1 MHWNRLIGVF
11 EMMSVTEAVNARRST
26 RAFLDKPVAPEL
38 LRQIFA
44 TASRSPSGG
53 NLQPWHAYVM
63 AGKVLE
69 DLKEKVRE
77 TRKAGGR
84 EGLEYMIFPNPL
96 GDVFNARR
104 RKCGEDLYA
113 AIGVPREDKAGRDF
127 QFARNYEFFGAPV
140 GVIFAIDRQFGH
152 AQWVHMGMFIQTVM
166 LVAQEA
172 GLATCAQEAWAG
184 MHKTVGNH
192 LGLPPEQMVYC
203 GLALGYADDA
213 HPINGFTT
221 DRMPLDELAQ
231 FRGF

>member
-1 MHWNRLIGVF
+1 
-11 EMMSVTEAVNARRST
+11 MMSVTEAVNARRST
-26 RAFLDKPVAPEL
+26 RAFLDKPVDLEL
-38 LRQIFA
+38 LRRVLA

-63 AGKVLE
+63 TGDDLDELKGKVR
-69 DLKEKVRE
+69 DS
-77 TRKAGGR
+77 RKAGGR

-96 GDVFNARR
+96 ADIFNARR

-113 AIGVPREDKAGRDF
+113 AINVPREDKAGRDL
-127 QFARNYEFFGAPV
+127 QFARNYEFFRAPV
-140 GVIFAIDRQFGH
+140 GIIFAIDRQFGH

-184 MHKTVGNH
+184 MHKTVGAH
-192 LGLPPEQMVYC
+192 LELPPELMVYC
-203 GLALGYADDA
+203 GLALGYPDTA
-213 HPINGFTT
+213 HPINSFVT
-221 DRMPLDELAQ
+221 DRMPLNELAH

>member
-1 MHWNRLIGVF
+1 MV
-11 EMMSVTEAVNARRST
+11 SVTEAVNARRST
-26 RAFLDKPVAPEL
+26 RAFLDKPVDPEL
-38 LRQIFA
+38 LQRVLT

-53 NLQPWHAYVM
+53 NLQPWRVYVM
-63 AGKVLE
+63 TGADLNDLKGKVR
-69 DLKEKVRE
+69 DSRN
-77 TRKAGGR
+77 AGVR

-96 GDVFNARR
+96 ADTFNARR

-113 AIGVPREDKAGRDF
+113 AIKVPREDKAGRDL

-140 GVIFAIDRQFGH
+140 GMIFAIDRQFGH

-184 MHKTVGNH
+184 MHKTVGAH
-192 LGLPPEQMVYC
+192 LGLPPELMVYC
-203 GLALGYADDA
+203 GLAIGYADTS
-213 HPINGFTT
+213 HPINGFVT
-221 DRMPLDELAQ
+221 DRMSLDELAQ

>member
-1 MHWNRLIGVF
+1 
-11 EMMSVTEAVNARRST
+11 MMSVTDAVNARRST
-26 RAFLDKPVAPEL
+26 RAFLDRPVTPEL
-38 LRQIFA
+38 LRRILA

-63 AGKVLE
+63 TGADLADLKGKVR
-69 DLKEKVRE
+69 DS
-77 TRKAGGR
+77 RKGGVR

-96 GDVFNARR
+96 ADTFNARR

-113 AIGVPREDKAGRDF
+113 AINVPREDKAGRDL

-152 AQWVHMGMFIQTVM
+152 AQWVHLGMFIQTVM

-184 MHKTVGNH
+184 MHKTVSAH
-192 LGLPPEQMVYC
+192 LGMPPEQMVYC
-203 GLALGYADDA
+203 GLAVGYADTA
-213 HPINGFTT
+213 HPVNGFVT